1 MPQLIAI
8 SYPDFFKAEEVRLK
22 LWKLQGDYLL
32 ELEDAVVAT
41 KNKDGKVK
49 LNQAI
54 NLPLAGAASG
64 GFWGTLIGLMFLNP
78 LLGAAIGASSGAVA
92 GALSDVGI
100 NDPFMEALAEKLVPN
115 SSALFVLIRNVTMD
129 KVVEQIQ
136 SYGGS
141 VMQSSL
147 SHTDEARLQAA
158 LMASTPAAA

>member
-1 MPQLIAI
+1 MSQLVVI

-22 LWKLQGDYLL
+22 LWKLQADYLV

-41 KNKDGKVK
+41 KNKDGTVK

-54 NLPLAGAASG
+54 NLPLSGAASG
-64 GFWGTLIGLMFLNP
+64 GFWGTLVGMMFLNP
-78 LLGAAIGASSGAVA
+78 LLGVAIGATSGA
-92 GALSDVGI
+92 LTDIGI
-100 NDPFMEALAEKLVPN
+100 NDPFMKTLAGKLVPN
-115 SSALFVLIRNVTMD
+115 SSALFVLIRNATMD
-129 KVVEQIQ
+129 KVIEQIQ

-158 LMASTPAAA
+158 LAASLPAAA

>member
-1 MPQLIAI
+1 MSQLVVI

-22 LWKLQGDYLL
+22 LWKLQADYLV

-41 KNKDGKVK
+41 KNKDGTVK

-54 NLPLAGAASG
+54 NLPLSGAASG
-64 GFWGTLIGLMFLNP
+64 GFWGTLVGMMFLNP
-78 LLGAAIGASSGAVA
+78 LLGVAIGATSGAIA
-92 GALSDVGI
+92 GALTDIGI
-100 NDPFMEALAEKLVPN
+100 NDPFMKTLAGKLVPN
-115 SSALFVLIRNVTMD
+115 SSALFVLIRNATMD
-129 KVVEQIQ
+129 KVIEQIQ

-158 LMASTPAAA
+158 LAASLPAAA